1 MATITPKTLVQ
12 GVLLAASAPATPG
25 LYAVPA
31 LKSATIRH
39 MRMVNTDVSART
51 VTIHLVASG
60 GTAEAKNKVLGPV
73 SLDPDEALID
83 DSIIVL
89 EAWCPM
95 KMSRSSYFISAFASI
110 ANVISFRADGA
121 EVTP

>member
-12 GVLLAASAPATPG
+12 GVLLAAAAPATPG

-39 MRMVNTDVSART
+39 MRVVNTDSAIRT
-51 VTIHLVASG
+51 VTVHLVASG
-60 GTAEAKNKVLGPV
+60 GTPEAKNKILGPV
-73 SLDPDEALID
+73 ALDPNETLID
-83 DSIIVL
+83 DSILVL
-89 EAWCPM
+89 EAGD
-95 KMSRSSYFISAFASI
+95 FISAFASV
-110 ANVISFRADGA
+110 ANVIAFRADGF

>member
-89 EAWCPM
+89 EAGD
-95 KMSRSSYFISAFASI
+95 FISAFASI